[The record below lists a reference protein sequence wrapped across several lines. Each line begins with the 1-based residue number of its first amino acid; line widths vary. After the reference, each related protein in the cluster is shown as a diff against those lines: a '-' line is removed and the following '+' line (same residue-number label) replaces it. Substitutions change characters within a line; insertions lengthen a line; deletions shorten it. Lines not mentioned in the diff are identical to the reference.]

1 MTDPRFIKRTAGL
14 LAVLALASCFGESTG
29 PEPVRSGRFSVAPV
43 FDVRAI
49 ALVGFDSVRLHL
61 THLDGTTALDTTLFF
76 PANVDTLTL
85 DLHVPVTA
93 LTQQFLLS
101 LVLVDST
108 GATVFTAGPD
118 TVTASAGSPAPP
130 VHPPLVYVGPGSHAA
145 GVRFLGATP
154 SSAFFQDTVTYVAE
168 AFDSQGV
175 TLPNTPIYWT
185 SSDTLKAR
193 VLNKGAGVVVAGIQ
207 RGSATITAALLTSP
221 PPVSR
226 SLAVQPKPSAIAIQS
241 GDAQSGSVG
250 QPEGQQIVARVKA
263 LDGLGV
269 QGIPVTFTP
278 ASGSVSK
285 TVDTT
290 DINGDARTTWTLGQ
304 SLGAQS
310 LTASAQNVNPASV
323 QFAANALAAA
333 AKKLVFSVAPSNVNP
348 GSSITPAVVVTA
360 QDTFGNT
367 ATSFS
372 GATAPVTVALAA
384 NPGGATLSGTTTVNA
399 VNGVATFNNLSLN
412 VPDTGYT
419 LKATSGTLAS
429 VTSGAFAVNSSLPA
443 SLAITTQPT
452 STTAQTTMQAIQVT
466 VKDAQGNVV
475 TSDTATITAAISNNA
490 GGGTLSGTT
499 AVKAVAGV
507 ATFSNLQIDKA
518 GTGYTLSFTR
528 AGVTPA
534 ISNSFNINTGP
545 AAALK
550 FSVQPPASAN
560 FQSAFT
566 TAVQTVDAGGNPVT
580 SFSGFVTVGLGTN
593 PAGGTLFG
601 TVTIGLSSG
610 VATFTTLDIDNI
622 GNGYTLTA
630 STGGL
635 TSATSNAFNVGAPSG
650 VNAWINTAGGNWGT
664 ASNWSKGTVPT
675 ASDTVAIA
683 QSGNYTV
690 NLDVNASPV
699 ALGVG
704 APLGHQVLSVGAN
717 VLTLSTTNVFTPT
730 GKLSLSGGTIA
741 GTGALTLLNG
751 MDWSGGN
758 LTFTGGIS
766 VTGPLTI
773 SGGGTRTWTGAAIVE
788 SGNSVWTG
796 AGTFNSGLGASL
808 TIATGGTLDIQ
819 GDPTWNNSQ
828 GGTASLNVLTGATLT
843 RSTSTNPVNFFG
855 VLNNAGAIA
864 VNTGILSLN
873 GSSASSGSYTVTS
886 GATLSFGGVTHAIG
900 GTLSVAGRVTA
911 FSGTVNASAALTGS
925 GAVVVQGGTVTF
937 DGASM
942 SIDTLIESSGV
953 IGGAATGLVTANK
966 VFSWTGGNI
975 TGTGGTIQVASV
987 ATGTLNPASTVT
999 FSNMTLDLIGPTV
1012 WTGTST
1018 ISSGNGA
1025 LILVRAG
1032 NTLDIQ
1038 NAVNIQNNLGGTAT
1052 HISNLGTITRSTTA
1066 GLAQVDVEVDND
1078 GQITATAGILRL
1090 GNGSGAGTADGV
1102 YTSTSPATIEF
1113 FGGTHN
1119 LGAASSVNG
1128 TGIIL
1133 IDGGTVNE
1141 AGTMSQTGPTQLT
1154 GGAFNFNGPASNIQS
1169 LLVGAGT
1176 FGGTGTL
1183 TVLGSFNWTSG
1194 NIAGSGGTIHMNAS
1208 ATTTINPTVSATF
1221 TNETVEI
1228 AGSGTWTGTGTINSG
1243 LGAVL
1248 RLQNGATMAITGDP
1262 SFVTNQGG
1270 TNTQLQVQSGAVLSR
1285 TTSANPAIMNVETD
1299 NDGQITVSSGTLRLG
1314 NGTGAGQSDGVFTAN
1329 TGGTLEFSTSGT
1341 HTLSSLSTV
1350 NGTGTILVSGGTVN
1364 DAGTLAPAQL
1374 AVNGGVF
1381 NYNGASGTAPQLTL
1395 GGGTVGG
1402 TGLITVATTFVWASG
1417 NLAGAGGT
1425 VHVNSGGNATL
1436 NLVSAGTFTN
1446 EILEIAGSGIWQGAA
1461 TVNTGLGA
1469 ILRVQSGGSLA
1480 IVGDPTFTQNQGGTN
1495 TQLQVLSGGV
1505 LTRTTSTNVATMA
1518 VETDNDGQIL
1528 VSSGTLRLAGN
1539 GTGAGASAGLYVVNN
1554 PAIIDFNAGTHTLS
1568 STANVSGGGTALLSG
1583 ATVNDAG
1590 AWSMTGTTQLT
1601 GGTLNYNGAG
1611 TGSTAALQLS
1621 SGTIGGTGLLTVSGA
1636 GTWSGGNI
1644 SGGNGTLRILSGGG
1658 SLAINGATNGL
1669 LTAHV
1674 LEIGGTANWTTAFTI
1689 NTGLGAILRTLSTGT
1704 LTISGNGSISQNQ
1717 GGTTMVLDN
1726 QGTLTRTTSAG
1737 LVTFTGII
1745 YQDTIGTTNVSTG
1758 TLLMNGGGRFATG
1771 AGKSVGSGAS
1781 LVMNGGTYGFKQ
1793 ATAFTGLG
1801 RVADSSGATF
1811 TPDSN
1816 TATAP
1821 TTNALSFTNFD
1832 LAGGILAHEGLVQVS
1847 GTMNWSGGNITSN
1860 ANGLGGTTRIL
1871 ASGNLNIIGTSNR
1884 TFTGTHLLEMLGSN
1898 NTWTAGPAMF
1908 INTGVGAVM
1917 RVQSGA
1923 TLNVSGNNPTISL
1936 NQGGTATFDNL
1947 GSVNRSGTANW
1958 VVNVPVTGNG
1968 SWTVSSP
1975 ATLDVQCGGGSNACS
1990 FTGPTTVNSGAT
2002 LVQNAGIITYTS
2014 ASSITGAGTIQVNSG
2029 TFNSQGPMTIGTLTV
2044 GSGAGVF
2051 NMGGNT
2057 VNVTGNFATSGS
2069 GTFNEQTAT
2078 NNDSLNVTGNVTFG
2092 GALGTT
2098 SAGVIRLLGNF
2109 IETGSANF
2117 KGTALSAA
2125 VAHRVRFDAGGL
2137 QTVTFADPTN
2147 AFFRRVIL
2155 NKGTSGFQLS
2165 TDARTTFLGGTWQT
2179 ISGLAGPPITR
2190 LFVDTLAGV
2199 SGSGSVSTPLT
2210 VQVGGVVTTAGVI
2223 ADSGVVN
2230 VDTLIYGGAN
2240 QSIRTSG
2247 IGGPGTIT
2255 YKSIRVTQS
2264 AGTATF
2270 NQATSLANDLN
2281 VTSGSVSLNGFH
2293 VTVAGN
2299 FGTSGTG
2306 TLTMQ
2311 NAADSLGVGGTATF
2325 AGNSTTGLLT
2335 AGILDLKGN
2344 FSQVGSVSPASFAP
2358 STAHRTRFDLP
2369 GSAVIQTISFATPT
2383 TSFFDSLITDRG
2395 VGTRGTIQFLTDAT
2409 INRGWTLQNSTDITG
2424 STAHV
2429 NVAAPGVLHSLISTT
2444 SPTLQMSSL
2453 ALGASPSV
2461 TLAGGLSP
2469 DTTILGYSGLI
2480 QLTGFNF
2487 KSIRVANSV
2496 SLAASSTLTLAA
2508 DLIADGASAVF
2519 STNGSSTTN
2528 VGGRLVTSNGG
2539 KLNFVNASDN
2549 INVTGDAIF
2558 AGGQSTLSGGTLKLA
2573 GNFSQSGGN
2582 SAAFQATPGFIT
2594 EFNNTSRKTVLLLN
2608 FGPGATNSRFGVVH
2622 LFHSGGPAVIALQS
2636 SIQAA
2641 MIVDSSLGTADS
2653 IIGTTTGITVTAD
2666 SAAGQGLNNTV
2677 FNNAV
2682 LVLNSG
2688 TATMSLNTIKF
2699 ISMDPTTTF
2708 LTMSRGPGAQVTING
2723 MNFASAHT
2731 TGHYFAANTTGP
2743 GGPGI
2748 FTFPTGSLPAS
2759 FTAAAGDYTRAGP
2772 TLPTV
2777 NWNGT
2782 ANP

>member
-717 VLTLSTTNVFTPT
+717 VLTLSTTSVFTPT

-741 GTGALTLLNG
+741 GTGALTLLG
-751 MDWSGGN
+751 GFDWSGGN
-758 LTFTGGIS
+758 LTFTGGIAATS
-766 VTGPLTI
+766 GAVTI
-773 SGGGTRTWTGAAIVE
+773 SGSASNTWTG
-788 SGNSVWTG
+788 SV
-796 AGTFNSGLGASL
+796 
-808 TIATGGTLDIQ
+808 
-819 GDPTWNNSQ
+819 
-828 GGTASLNVLTGATLT
+828 
-843 RSTSTNPVNFFG
+843 
-855 VLNNAGAIA
+855 
-864 VNTGILSLN
+864 LS
-873 GSSASSGSYTVTS
+873 
-886 GATLSFGGVTHAIG
+886 
-900 GTLSVAGRVTA
+900 
-911 FSGTVNASAALTGS
+911 
-925 GAVVVQGGTVTF
+925 
-937 DGASM
+937 
-942 SIDTLIESSGV
+942 
-953 IGGAATGLVTANK
+953 IGGAATWTGSATYNTGLGAGIQVLPSGSLDIQGNPSVQFSQGGTPTSLGIVSGGTVTRSTSSGGATLGMVVNNAGTLSISSGNLTLTNGGASTGTINVASGTTLIFNGGTHTLAGALNDAGQVLVSLGTVSASGWSGTGSAKVQGGTLNANGSSMSVDTLVLSAGAIGGGAGGLMTANK
-966 VFSWTGGNI
+966 VFSWIGGNL
-975 TGTGGTIQVASV
+975 TGTGGTVQVASV
-987 ATGTLNPASTVT
+987 ATGTINPAGSVS

-1446 EILEIAGSGIWQGAA
+1446 EILEIAGSGIWQGTA

-1884 TFTGTHLLEMLGSN
+1884 TFTGTHLLEMDGTA
-1898 NTWTAGPAMF
+1898 NTWSGTGSPF
-1908 INTGVGAVM
+1908 INTGLGAIM
-1917 RVQSGA
+1917 RVQTGATLNVTNTNPTISFNQGGAAPNFDNLGTVNRNTGTANFVVNEPITGNGAWNVSSPSVLDLQCGGGGNSCVMSGTTTVSA
-1923 TLNVSGNNPTISL
+1923 GATVIQNAGTVAYAPTSTINGAAGATLTVNGGTFNALGPISIGTLNVSGN
-1936 NQGGTATFDNL
+1936 GVF
-1947 GSVNRSGTANW
+1947 
-1958 VVNVPVTGNG
+1958 VVNGG
-1968 SWTVSSP
+1968 RIAVS
-1975 ATLDVQCGGGSNACS
+1975 
-1990 FTGPTTVNSGAT
+1990 
-2002 LVQNAGIITYTS
+2002 
-2014 ASSITGAGTIQVNSG
+2014 
-2029 TFNSQGPMTIGTLTV
+2029 
-2044 GSGAGVF
+2044 
-2051 NMGGNT
+2051 
-2057 VNVTGNFATSGS
+2057 GNFATSGS
-2069 GTFNEQTAT
+2069 GVLNMNTAS
-2078 NNDSLNVTGNVTFG
+2078 DSLGIGGNATFG
-2092 GALGTT
+2092 GGST
-2098 SAGVIRLLGNF
+2098 AGLL
-2109 IETGSANF
+2109 
-2117 KGTALSAA
+2117 
-2125 VAHRVRFDAGGL
+2125 
-2137 QTVTFADPTN
+2137 
-2147 AFFRRVIL
+2147 
-2155 NKGTSGFQLS
+2155 
-2165 TDARTTFLGGTWQT
+2165 
-2179 ISGLAGPPITR
+2179 LAGI
-2190 LFVDTLAGV
+2190 
-2199 SGSGSVSTPLT
+2199 
-2210 VQVGGVVTTAGVI
+2210 I
-2223 ADSGVVN
+2223 
-2230 VDTLIYGGAN
+2230 
-2240 QSIRTSG
+2240 SI
-2247 IGGPGTIT
+2247 
-2255 YKSIRVTQS
+2255 
-2264 AGTATF
+2264 
-2270 NQATSLANDLN
+2270 
-2281 VTSGSVSLNGFH
+2281 
-2293 VTVAGN
+2293 
-2299 FGTSGTG
+2299 
-2306 TLTMQ
+2306 
-2311 NAADSLGVGGTATF
+2311 
-2325 AGNSTTGLLT
+2325 
-2335 AGILDLKGN
+2335 KGN
-2344 FSQVGSVSPASFAP
+2344 FAQTGVNSNSAFAP
-2358 STAHRTRFDLP
+2358 SSPTRVRFDLP
-2369 GSAVIQTISFATPT
+2369 GSAVIQTISFANPT

-2409 INRGWTLQNSTDITG
+2409 INRGWSLQNSTDITG

-2429 NVAAPGVLHSLISTT
+2429 TVNAPGVFHSLISTT